1 MKHEHN
7 FAMGGGSRN
16 NKIARTPKEKKVK
29 IITLVVLL
37 ILLVSI
43 VGVSYS
49 AWKYT
54 FEGNENKIETGDVSL
69 KLLESNKN
77 IISLNNSLPMS
88 DEEGI
93 KQTETGNVFDFSVE
107 TKASFNINIGYK
119 INIEKLSVEEGY
131 TSLEDDQI
139 KIYLTD
145 ENNNKIIGPVKISE
159 LDNYNL
165 YEDMN
170 IHTKDN
176 NIQIDKYKI
185 RVWIDKDVD
194 ASNWDENTKLEYKFK
209 IGVGSSDKEGTY
221 NISYSPNGGEGQMAP
236 SIYNENTEELL
247 RKNTLTRGGYTFKG
261 WSTTS
266 NGEAEYQDQTK
277 ATNLTTGNDKNKT
290 LYAVWNPNNYI
301 IKYNPNGGLIK
312 NIQTIEPDVNY
323 DPMNFGAQNTKWTKE
338 DNIYKSGNLS
348 TSNMTYLLHSIT
360 LEEAGTLSFEVA
372 VSQSEGYG
380 IVFLLLS
387 PDFGDMID
395 VKVIDA
401 TSGITKEED
410 LVYQKIE
417 IPLEAGSYG
426 IVFDPFGTA
435 SESEGLDRAYVKNI
449 QIPGY
454 VEGQTEDSS
463 FTVGQ
468 NNKLKKNEYKKEHYT
483 FKGWDTNKNV
493 SEPKYKDENDL
504 TEIEKKVKENDQID
518 LYAIWEI
525 DKFTVNVVVKNGTV
539 DTSSKQILYNEK
551 DTFNLTTTIENAIG
565 SVTCT
570 NNQTGKVE
578 NNILTVSNVSANTTC
593 TVKYTDTITTLYED

>member
-1 MKHEHN
+1 
-7 FAMGGGSRN
+7 
-16 NKIARTPKEKKVK
+16 
-29 IITLVVLL
+29 
-37 ILLVSI
+37 
-43 VGVSYS
+43 
-49 AWKYT
+49 
-54 FEGNENKIETGDVSL
+54 
-69 KLLESNKN
+69 
-77 IISLNNSLPMS
+77 
-88 DEEGI
+88 
-93 KQTETGNVFDFSVE
+93 
-107 TKASFNINIGYK
+107 
-119 INIEKLSVEEGY
+119 
-131 TSLEDDQI
+131 
-139 KIYLTD
+139 
-145 ENNNKIIGPVKISE
+145 
-159 LDNYNL
+159 
-165 YEDMN
+165 MN

-194 ASNWDENTKLEYKFK
+194 ASSWTKDTKQEYKFR
-209 IGVGSSDKEGTY
+209 IGVSSTDKEGTY
-221 NISYSPNGGEGQMAP
+221 NISYSPNGGEGKMAP

-380 IVFLLLS
+380 IGFLLLS

-401 TSGITKEED
+401 TPGITKEED

-449 QIPGY
+449 QILGY

-518 LYAIWEI
+518 LYAIWE
-525 DKFTVNVVVKNGTV
+525 K
-539 DTSSKQILYNEK
+539 
-551 DTFNLTTTIENAIG
+551 ENI
-565 SVTCT
+565 
-570 NNQTGKVE
+570 Q
-578 NNILTVSNVSANTTC
+578 
-593 TVKYTDTITTLYED
+593 